1 MADSPFIA
9 YTDRMKLIERWSL
22 MRNTRRENVAEHSLE
37 TAIIAHMLAVIDKV
51 KFGGKADPEKAAAA
65 ALYHDASEVFT
76 GDLPT
81 PIKYKNKILTA
92 EYKKIEA
99 NAEELLLE
107 TLPEELQEYYRDCLL
122 SGCTD
127 PEISRIVKDADT
139 ISAYIKCITE
149 TASGNRD
156 FLSAERKIR
165 DTLRKRSRPA
175 LDYFLDTFIGSFERD
190 LDNLM
195 SDDGQKD

>member
-22 MRNTRRENVAEHSLE
+22 MRNTRHENVAEHSLE
-37 TAIIAHMLAVIDKV
+37 TALIAHMLAVIDKV

>member
-22 MRNTRRENVAEHSLE
+22 MRNTRHENVAEHSLE

-92 EYKKIEA
+92 AYKKIEA

>member
-22 MRNTRRENVAEHSLE
+22 MRNTRHENVAEHSLE

-81 PIKYKNKILTA
+81 PIKYKDLLKNK
-92 EYKKIEA
+92 
-99 NAEELLLE
+99 
-107 TLPEELQEYYRDCLL
+107 
-122 SGCTD
+122 
-127 PEISRIVKDADT
+127 
-139 ISAYIKCITE
+139 
-149 TASGNRD
+149 
-156 FLSAERKIR
+156 F
-165 DTLRKRSRPA
+165 
-175 LDYFLDTFIGSFERD
+175 
-190 LDNLM
+190 
-195 SDDGQKD
+195 

>member
-1 MADSPFIA
+1 MAESPFIA

-22 MRNTRRENVAEHSLE
+22 MRNTRHENVAEHSLE
-37 TAIIAHMLAVIDKV
+37 TAIIAHMLAVIEKV
-51 KFGGKADPEKAAAA
+51 KFGADVDPEKAAAA

-81 PIKYKNKILTA
+81 PIKYKNRILTA

-99 NAEELLLE
+99 NAEEILLE
-107 TLPEELQEYYRDCLL
+107 TLPEELRPYCREFLL
-122 SGCTD
+122 SESLD
-127 PEISRIVKDADT
+127 PEIRRIVKDADT
-139 ISAYIKCITE
+139 ISAYIKCIVE

-165 DTLRKRSRPA
+165 ETLTKRSRPA
-175 LDYFLDTFIGSFERD
+175 LDYFLETFIGSFERD

-195 SDDGQKD
+195 SDDGRKD

>member
-22 MRNTRRENVAEHSLE
+22 MRNTRHENVAEHSLE

-165 DTLRKRSRPA
+165 DTLRKRSRPS

>member
-22 MRNTRRENVAEHSLE
+22 MRNTRHENVAEHSLE

-65 ALYHDASEVFT
+65 ALYHDASEVVT

>member
-22 MRNTRRENVAEHSLE
+22 MRNTRHENFAEHSLE

>member
-22 MRNTRRENVAEHSLE
+22 MRNTRHENVAEHSLE

-156 FLSAERKIR
+156 FLSAEQGHAEEKVEA
-165 DTLRKRSRPA
+165 SP
-175 LDYFLDTFIGSFERD
+175 
-190 LDNLM
+190 
-195 SDDGQKD
+195 

>member
-22 MRNTRRENVAEHSLE
+22 MRNTRHENVAEHSLE

-122 SGCTD
+122 PGCTD

>member
-22 MRNTRRENVAEHSLE
+22 MRNTRHENVAEHSLE

-175 LDYFLDTFIGSFERD
+175 LDSFLDTFIGSFERD

>member
-22 MRNTRRENVAEHSLE
+22 MRNTRHENVAEHSLE

-156 FLSAERKIR
+156 FLSAERKIS

>member
-22 MRNTRRENVAEHSLE
+22 MRNTRHENVAEHSLE

-92 EYKKIEA
+92 EYKKIDA

>member
-22 MRNTRRENVAEHSLE
+22 MRNTRHENVAEHSLE

-175 LDYFLDTFIGSFERD
+175 LDLTTSWTPSSEALRGISTT
-190 LDNLM
+190 
-195 SDDGQKD
+195 

>member
-9 YTDRMKLIERWSL
+9 YTDRMKLIERSPL
-22 MRNTRRENVAEHSLE
+22 MRNTSPENGAEHSVE
-37 TAIIAHMLAVIDKV
+37 PAIMAHMLAVIDKV
-51 KFGGKADPEKAAAA
+51 KFGGKTDPEKAAAA

>member
-22 MRNTRRENVAEHSLE
+22 MRNTRHENVAEHSLE

-165 DTLRKRSRPA
+165 DTLRKRSRPV

>member
-22 MRNTRRENVAEHSLE
+22 MRNTRHENVAEHSLE

-65 ALYHDASEVFT
+65 ALDHDASEVFT

>member
-22 MRNTRRENVAEHSLE
+22 MRNTRHENVAEHSLE

-175 LDYFLDTFIGSFERD
+175 LDYFLDTLIGSFERD